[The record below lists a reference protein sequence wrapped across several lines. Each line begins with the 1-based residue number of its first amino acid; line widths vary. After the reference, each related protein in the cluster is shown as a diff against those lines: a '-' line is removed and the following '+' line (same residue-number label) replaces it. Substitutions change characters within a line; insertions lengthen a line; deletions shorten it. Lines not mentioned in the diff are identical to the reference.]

1 MDIIEEWGRCIVK
14 LFHWKISKSTL
25 LLGFNIFL
33 VITAAFLLLINIQ
46 SRRELEESKRGFYS
60 EWASYLINEDS
71 GWDAIQDILRGDS
84 WNDGIVYKK
93 DLEMNA
99 DTRGVFYKGD
109 FRKLPLIEGRYFTE
123 EEVSSGSRK
132 VMLGQ
137 RFEEEIYEEEGIRY
151 IDILGERFEVIGI
164 FGSAQPTRMDSM
176 KWIPL
181 EAAAKLA
188 GPEGT
193 YIVDGKSEAQ
203 AEYNSGLL
211 EMVMEPDRTTE
222 IKVMN
227 DEGEAVESS
236 FPERNNNVIEKI
248 YLAIVFSFILNMIL
262 AGTYWG
268 RHTVQRI
275 QVEKMF
281 GFSGGQVILSVLAEY
296 FKIAF
301 FSLIPAGILISL
313 GVLTR
318 IIASGWIELV
328 ATAGIIIFGEFVVVC
343 VGLMRYIWSR
353 KISLKRV

>member
-1 MDIIEEWGRCIVK
+1 MK

-151 IDILGERFEVIGI
+151 IDILGEQFEVIGI

-181 EAAAKLA
+181 EAAAELA

-203 AEYNSGLL
+203 TEYNSGLL

-262 AGTYWG
+262 AGKLLGKTYGTEDPGGKNVRVFRRAGDIVCSG
-268 RHTVQRI
+268 R
-275 QVEKMF
+275 
-281 GFSGGQVILSVLAEY
+281 VL
-296 FKIAF
+296 
-301 FSLIPAGILISL
+301 
-313 GVLTR
+313 
-318 IIASGWIELV
+318 
-328 ATAGIIIFGEFVVVC
+328 
-343 VGLMRYIWSR
+343 
-353 KISLKRV
+353 